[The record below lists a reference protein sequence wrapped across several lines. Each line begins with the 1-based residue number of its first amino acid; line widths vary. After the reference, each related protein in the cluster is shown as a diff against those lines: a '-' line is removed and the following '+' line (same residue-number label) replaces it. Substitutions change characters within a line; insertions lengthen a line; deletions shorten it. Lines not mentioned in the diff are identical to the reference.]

1 MKLYENNRGKAI
13 NIFDIDDTIVV
24 TNSKIR
30 VTNPKTSFSVEL
42 TPQEFNTFERRPHD
56 EMDFSDFRNI
66 EILKAGK
73 IIEWVFDILKR
84 TIKKGKPVGIITARD
99 NGNMIRE
106 FLSHHG
112 ININPNYVFAV
123 NDDSLGFSGD
133 IASRK
138 KQAFEKFIEMG
149 FTDFKFFDD
158 DEKNIKIAKSIT
170 KDYPNVKMK
179 TTLIKKKWIP
189 KFNDYSKR

>member
-13 NIFDIDDTIVV
+13 NIFDIDDSLVV

-30 VTNPKTSFSVEL
+30 VTNPKTGFSTEL

-56 EMDFSDFRNI
+56 EMDFSDFRNV
-66 EILKAGK
+66 EILKAGLV
-73 IIEWVFDILKR
+73 IEWVFNILKR
-84 TIKKGKPVGIITARD
+84 TINKGKPVGIITARD
-99 NGNMIRE
+99 SGDLIRE

-112 ININPNYVFAV
+112 ININPNYIFAV
-123 NDDSLGFSGD
+123 NDNSLGFSGD

-158 DEKNIKIAKSIT
+158 DEKNIKLAKSIT
-170 KDYPNVKMK
+170 KDYPQVKMIA
-179 TTLIKKKWIP
+179 TLIKKKWIP